1 MKWFI
6 FKSNILQL
14 FYLDFSISL
23 KTKGCIFAR
32 RGVKFYTSGRKF
44 FHRKNLMPQCSKE
57 MNNKL
62 VLFSGCF
69 VIFFV
74 RHVFLTLYIERS
86 SYSKYDKNSLQDFS
100 KIIEAG
106 EKSRKNIEIL
116 IEQGLNENSKAE
128 KFEKI
133 KTENIIIAVV
143 LANSTR
149 RESFL
154 NLHRQDGILIHI
166 LILISSFLKH
176 F

>member
-1 MKWFI
+1 
-6 FKSNILQL
+6 
-14 FYLDFSISL
+14 
-23 KTKGCIFAR
+23 
-32 RGVKFYTSGRKF
+32 
-44 FHRKNLMPQCSKE
+44 

-74 RHVFLTLYIERS
+74 RHVFLTLNIERS

-116 IEQGLNENSKAE
+116 IEQRLNENSKAE

-166 LILISSFLKH
+166 QFVFKTFLI
-176 F
+176 

>member
-1 MKWFI
+1 M
-6 FKSNILQL
+6 SNILQL
-14 FYLDFSISL
+14 FNLDFSISL
-23 KTKGCIFAR
+23 KIIGCIFAR

-57 MNNKL
+57 MNSKL

-74 RHVFLTLYIERS
+74 RHVYLTLYIERS
-86 SYSKYDKNSLQDFS
+86 SYSKYDRNSLQDFN

-116 IEQGLNENSKAE
+116 IEQRLNENSKAE
-128 KFEKI
+128 NFEKI

-166 LILISSFLKH
+166 
-176 F
+176 